1 MSSIP
6 VLVHIVLRLRSSSGM
21 PSVAPWVQPAVRRTV
36 RQGEYETVSPKVPGY
51 PIVELFPAFYVGGE
65 RGLLRPPAAFAERQA
80 FCLDPCAWV
89 VHHKNS
95 RIHCSHD
102 GCSCDILA
110 LHHHSAFCA
119 DG

>member
-1 MSSIP
+1 MTFIP
-6 VLVHIVLRLRSSSGM
+6 VLIHIVLNSSSGM
-21 PSVAPWVQPAVRRTV
+21 PSMAPRVQPAVRQTV
-36 RQGEYETVSPKVPGY
+36 RQGEYEAVCQKAPDY
-51 PIVELFPAFYVGGE
+51 PIVELFPVFYVGGE

-89 VHHKNS
+89 GHHKNS
-95 RIHCSHD
+95 RIHHSHD